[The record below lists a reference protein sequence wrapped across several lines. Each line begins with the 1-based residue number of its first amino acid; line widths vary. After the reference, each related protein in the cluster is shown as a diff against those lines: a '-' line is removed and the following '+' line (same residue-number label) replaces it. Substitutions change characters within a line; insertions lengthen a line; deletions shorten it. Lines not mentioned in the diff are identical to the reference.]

1 MPSSLFQNPSISGTR
16 NQIPVTMS
24 NPIQPQMQ
32 QVAKNKDSQDRI
44 LQMWSTVKNSS
55 NPNQVMEQLIMQNPE
70 LKQIIDTI
78 NAIGDPKKA
87 FYALA
92 EKLGKDPNE
101 VLSMLK

>member
-1 MPSSLFQNPSISGTR
+1 
-16 NQIPVTMS
+16 
-24 NPIQPQMQ
+24 
-32 QVAKNKDSQDRI
+32 
-44 LQMWSTVKNSS
+44 
-55 NPNQVMEQLIMQNPE
+55 MQNPE